1 MGLVACCSFAGLA
14 DSPDEQWIHDQYFA
28 GNLDTLRSIVDSIP
42 EQSAAGQF
50 LRGIFDRD
58 GESAKF
64 YFDRSLVLYSG
75 SLFEASALERLWQHH
90 WTVGD
95 TGNARK
101 YLKFLNQRHPKLS
114 KIGYTP
120 IFDNFG
126 DLKELSAN
134 KSTTINWKK
143 IKQEYWTIQL
153 GAFSKRNGALWV
165 ANKAR
170 AWGQVNLIDKKIKGK
185 TLTVVQLGR
194 FSRRTDASDLE
205 SRIRTE
211 TDLKGR
217 VVLVKP

>member
-1 MGLVACCSFAGLA
+1 MSCLIADNAGSL
-14 DSPDEQWIHDQYFA
+14 DEQWIYNQYVT
-28 GNLDTLRSIVDSIP
+28 GNVDTLRSIVESIS

-50 LRGIFDRD
+50 LRGIFERN
-58 GESAKF
+58 GETAKF
-64 YFDRSLVLYSG
+64 YFDRSIVLYSG

-95 TGNARK
+95 TANARK
-101 YLKFLNQRHPKLS
+101 YINFLKQRHPES
-114 KIGYTP
+114 SNSEYVPEFVNI
-120 IFDNFG
+120 G

-134 KSTTINWKK
+134 KSTTINWRKF
-143 IKQEYWTIQL
+143 KQEYWTIQL
-153 GAFSKRNGALWV
+153 GAFRNRNGALWV

-170 AWGQVNLIDKKIKGK
+170 AWGQINLRDKNIRGK
-185 TLTVVQLGR
+185 VLTVVQLGK
-194 FSRRTDASDLE
+194 FSRRKDASDLE

>member
-1 MGLVACCSFAGLA
+1 LIAANA
-14 DSPDEQWIHDQYFA
+14 DLPDEQWIRDQYLS
-28 GNLDTLRSIVDSIP
+28 GNVDTLRSIMDSIP

-50 LRGIFDRD
+50 LRGIFERN

-64 YFDRSLVLYSG
+64 YFDRSIVLYSG

-95 TGNARK
+95 TGNASK
-101 YLKFLNQRHPKLS
+101 YLDFLSQRHPDVS
-114 KIGYTP
+114 KSGYVPEFTH
-120 IFDNFG
+120 IG
-126 DLKELSAN
+126 DLAELSAN
-134 KSTTINWKK
+134 KSTSINWKNL
-143 IKQEYWTIQL
+143 KQDYWTIQL

-170 AWGQVNLIDKKIKGK
+170 SWGQVNLVDKNIRGK
-185 TLTVVQLGR
+185 VLTVVQLGK
-194 FSRRTDASDLE
+194 FSRRSDASDLE